1 MYEAQNTTVSRP
13 SDTELYRSAFNENF
27 ETEEAFQT
35 RTSIE
40 NIEDIVKA
48 RQAGRLLAQELGFS
62 TSRSTLVTTVISE
75 LARNIVLYADIGE
88 IILSR
93 VDRGSLEGIRII
105 AADHGPGI
113 ANVQHAL
120 MGGVSTSGGLGLGLT
135 GVKQLADEF
144 EVTSSPGIG
153 TTVIICI
160 WRH

>member
-1 MYEAQNTTVSRP
+1 MYAAQNTTLPRQADTQLFNPVH
-13 SDTELYRSAFNENF
+13 SDAYEIGEGFS
-27 ETEEAFQT
+27 T
-35 RTSIE
+35 RIPIE
-40 NIEDIVKA
+40 STEDIVTA
-48 RQAGRLLAQELGFS
+48 RKAGRLLAQELGFS

-75 LARNIVLYADIGE
+75 LARNIVLYADAGE
-88 IILSR
+88 VILSR
-93 VDRGSLEGIRII
+93 IDKGSLEGIRII
-105 AADHGPGI
+105 ASDHGPGI

-153 TTVIICI
+153 TTVIVSI

>member
-1 MYEAQNTTVSRP
+1 MYGAQNTTAIQS
-13 SDTELYRSAFNENF
+13 SDIKSVPFFNPDLF
-27 ETEEAFQT
+27 DVEEAFST
-35 RTSIE
+35 RTPIE
-40 NIEDIVKA
+40 SIEDIVKA
-48 RQAGRLLAQELGFS
+48 RQKGRLLAQELGFS

-75 LARNIVLYADIGE
+75 LARNIVLYADAGE

-93 VDRGSLEGIRII
+93 MEKGSVEGIRVI

-113 ANVQHAL
+113 SNIQHAL

-153 TTVIICI
+153 TTVIISI

>member
-1 MYEAQNTTVSRP
+1 MHEAQNTTSPRQA
-13 SDTELYRSAFNENF
+13 DTKLFHPVHINNF
-27 ETEEAFQT
+27 ETEEAFNT
-35 RTSIE
+35 RTPIE
-40 NIEDIVKA
+40 TIEDIVKA
-48 RQAGRLLAQELGFS
+48 RQVGRLLAQELGLS

-75 LARNIVLYADIGE
+75 LARNIVLYADVGE

-93 VDRGSLEGIRII
+93 IDKGSLEGIQII

-153 TTVIICI
+153 TTVIISI

>member
-1 MYEAQNTTVSRP
+1 MYGAKNTTVP
-13 SDTELYRSAFNENF
+13 QQADTKLFHPAHVNNF
-27 ETEEAFQT
+27 ETDEAFIT
-35 RTSIE
+35 RTPIE
-40 NIEDIVKA
+40 TIEDIVKA
-48 RQAGRLLAQELGFS
+48 RQVGRLLAQELGFS

-75 LARNIVLYADIGE
+75 LARNIVLYADAGE

-93 VDRGSLEGIRII
+93 VDKGSLEGIRII

-113 ANVQHAL
+113 ANIHHAL

-144 EVTSSPGIG
+144 EVTSSQGIG
-153 TTVIICI
+153 TTVIISI

>member
-1 MYEAQNTTVSRP
+1 MYAAQNTTVP
-13 SDTELYRSAFNENF
+13 HQADTKLFHPVLTDSYEIGEGFS
-27 ETEEAFQT
+27 T

-40 NIEDIVKA
+40 AIEDIVIA
-48 RQAGRLLAQELGFS
+48 RQVGRLLAQELGFS
-62 TSRSTLVTTVISE
+62 TSRCTLVTTVISE

-88 IILSR
+88 VILSR
-93 VDRGSLEGIRII
+93 IEKGSLEGIRII

-153 TTVIICI
+153 TTVIISI